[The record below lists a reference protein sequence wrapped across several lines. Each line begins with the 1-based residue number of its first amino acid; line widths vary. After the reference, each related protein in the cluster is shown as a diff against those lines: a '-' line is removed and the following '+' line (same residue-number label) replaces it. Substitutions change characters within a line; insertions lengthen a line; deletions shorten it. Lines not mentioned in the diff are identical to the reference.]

1 VPGELCIGGAGVGIG
16 YLNNQAMTEQ
26 AFIDSPFT
34 GSPFTGSPFASSAA
48 GEKLYRTGDLVR
60 YRADGNLEFIARI
73 DGQVKIRGFR
83 IELGEIEAKL
93 KQQPSIKDAVVA
105 DKKAPN
111 GQTVLVAYLLSS
123 DQPGNQ
129 YSEFNAQALRSALK
143 QQLPDYMVPAAYL
156 SIDQVPLTPNG
167 KIDRKSL
174 PAPEGDAF
182 GSQEYVAPEG
192 ETEIALTRIWA
203 ELLGVE
209 KVGRIDN
216 FFELG
221 GNSLIAS
228 QAIAQSQQ
236 TFEVEI
242 DLRKLF
248 ENPTI
253 SESATLIQQAVN
265 EKNLLLTDEE
275 MDLADDD
282 EEEFL
287 L

>member
-26 AFIDSPFT
+26 AFID
-34 GSPFTGSPFASSAA
+34 SPFASSAA

-83 IELGEIEAKL
+83 IELGEIEAQL
-93 KQQPSIKDAVVA
+93 KQQPGIKDAVVA

-123 DQPGNQ
+123 DQH
-129 YSEFNAQALRSALK
+129 SELNAQALRSALK

-182 GSQEYVAPEG
+182 GSQEYLAPEG
-192 ETEIALTRIWA
+192 ETEIALARIWA
-203 ELLGVE
+203 EVLKLD
-209 KVGRIDN
+209 KVSRQEN
-216 FFELG
+216 FFEAG
-221 GNSLIAS
+221 GHSLLATKLIAR
-228 QAIAQSQQ
+228 AKT
-236 TFEVEI
+236 TFAI
-242 DLRKLF
+242 DLALTTIF
-248 ENPTI
+248 EYPVLEEFAAYI
-253 SESATLIQQAVN
+253 DSLLWATQALNQSHNDDN
-265 EKNLLLTDEE
+265 EEWSP
-275 MDLADDD
+275 DDD
-282 EEEFL
+282 DDDDREEFEF
-287 L
+287 